1 MECFMPPPYLTF
13 NHHRSLLATVVVLL
27 FVIFWLVGSPATR
40 VGFAQGSPPPT
51 FRNFEAPQI
60 HPLALT
66 PDGTRLLAV
75 NSPNASLSIFQLV
88 SGSPV
93 LTAEIPV
100 GLEPVS
106 VAVRNNREAWVV
118 NWLSDSVSIV
128 DLTTGNVTRTLD
140 VGDEPTDVVFAGPGS
155 DKAFVCVSGGALEIV
170 GFSQITGATGAVKV
184 FDANNPLANPV
195 TIENFGKQ
203 PRALARNSDGSRVF
217 VSVFESG
224 NQTTIVPEATVT
236 ANGGL
241 PPPNPA
247 MDPSLPT
254 RPNTGLIV
262 KWDGSNWK
270 DEISRSWTADI
281 PYTLADV
288 DLLVI
293 DASTSAISARVRGIG
308 THVGNMAFNPS
319 AQQLLVANLDD
330 INQVRFEP
338 NLSGRFQANRVSVLN
353 TSVATPT
360 ILSTSDLNP
369 HVVDFGSP
377 GSDAERAQSLAL
389 PADIV
394 RESNGTV
401 YVAATSSARVGVLSS
416 AGAVTARIGVGQGP
430 TGLALDEARQHLY
443 VLNRFDQTLSVVDTL
458 SKTELSQVSIG
469 FNPEPASVR
478 DGRHFLYDATSF
490 SSHGTVSCASCHLNG
505 HRDGMVWDLGNP
517 LGAVDP
523 VSTFLPPSFTGADNQ
538 HPMKGPMMTQS
549 LRGIIGNE
557 PFHWRGDRGGL
568 ENFNVA
574 FVSLLGGPR
583 LLSNQE
589 MASFKAFVQSLVYPP
604 NPNHPQRRTPNEFLG
619 GGFGFFSTNKLFGP
633 PGPSG
638 TINCSECH
646 LVTNFNVGSDNKI
659 TPAVNL
665 TESQSVKVAP
675 FRGIYQKVG
684 MDKTAGPDKLTGF
697 GFSHDGSFDNLFNFQ
712 KAPQFNFGQAGSEAT
727 ADSWRRSIEAM
738 ILEFDTG
745 TAPAV
750 GLMVTVDATNK
761 SSFNVTDRINNVL
774 VPEAQVGNCDL
785 VVRGIYGGSPHS
797 FLRLSDGMFQPDS
810 RSEAPVTL
818 QTLLNAANTGAEL
831 TFMGVPPGEGTLFAL
846 DRNGNG
852 ILNDDEPRTSVSIT
866 GRVVNASGAGLAGVT
881 VTLSGTQSAT
891 SVTDALGRFVFN
903 FISTT
908 GTHTVTPLGGPF
920 TPQSTTFTNPIWNQ
934 SATFSASPT
943 GNLSDISQFFVSQH
957 YADFLN
963 REPDPAGLA
972 FWIDQIESCGTDQDC
987 RRLRRDN
994 VSGAFFLSIEF
1005 QETGFLAY
1013 RAYKASFGDINPPT
1027 VPVPVTFPQLMTDTQ
1042 RIGRNVIVN
1051 PSGDWQPVLEANKVA
1066 FFTGWVQ
1073 RPEFLARFPV
1083 GMSAADFVNTLNTNT
1098 GNSLTPSEA
1107 QALIDQLA
1115 ANNTTQGRAATVRQ
1129 VSENAEFTRREK
1141 NKAFVLMQYF
1151 GYLRRNP
1158 NDPPE
1163 IGLNFAGYNFW
1174 LTKLTEH
1181 DGNFIQA
1188 EMVKSFIVSGEYRQR
1203 FGL

>member
-1 MECFMPPPYLTF
+1 
-13 NHHRSLLATVVVLL
+13 
-27 FVIFWLVGSPATR
+27 
-40 VGFAQGSPPPT
+40 
-51 FRNFEAPQI
+51 
-60 HPLALT
+60 
-66 PDGTRLLAV
+66 
-75 NSPNASLSIFQLV
+75 
-88 SGSPV
+88 
-93 LTAEIPV
+93 
-100 GLEPVS
+100 
-106 VAVRNNREAWVV
+106 
-118 NWLSDSVSIV
+118 
-128 DLTTGNVTRTLD
+128 
-140 VGDEPTDVVFAGPGS
+140 
-155 DKAFVCVSGGALEIV
+155 
-170 GFSQITGATGAVKV
+170 
-184 FDANNPLANPV
+184 
-195 TIENFGKQ
+195 
-203 PRALARNSDGSRVF
+203 
-217 VSVFESG
+217 
-224 NQTTIVPEATVT
+224 
-236 ANGGL
+236 
-241 PPPNPA
+241 
-247 MDPSLPT
+247 
-254 RPNTGLIV
+254 
-262 KWDGSNWK
+262 
-270 DEISRSWTADI
+270 
-281 PYTLADV
+281 
-288 DLLVI
+288 
-293 DASTSAISARVRGIG
+293 
-308 THVGNMAFNPS
+308 
-319 AQQLLVANLDD
+319 
-330 INQVRFEP
+330 
-338 NLSGRFQANRVSVLN
+338 
-353 TSVATPT
+353 
-360 ILSTSDLNP
+360 
-369 HVVDFGSP
+369 
-377 GSDAERAQSLAL
+377 
-389 PADIV
+389 
-394 RESNGTV
+394 
-401 YVAATSSARVGVLSS
+401 
-416 AGAVTARIGVGQGP
+416 
-430 TGLALDEARQHLY
+430 
-443 VLNRFDQTLSVVDTL
+443 
-458 SKTELSQVSIG
+458 LSQVGIG
-469 FNPEPASVR
+469 FNPEPSSVR
-478 DGRHFLYDATSF
+478 DGRRFLYDATSF
-490 SSHGTVSCASCHLNG
+490 SAHGTVSCASCHLNA

-517 LGAVDP
+517 LGNVDP
-523 VSTFLPPSFTGADNQ
+523 VSTFLPPGTTGSDTL

-549 LRGIIGNE
+549 LRGIISNE

-568 ENFNVA
+568 ENFNGA

-583 LLSNQE
+583 LLSDQE

-646 LVTNFNVGSDNKI
+646 LVTNFKVGSDNKI
-659 TPAVNL
+659 TPAANL

-675 FRGIYQKVG
+675 FRGLYQKVG
-684 MDKTAGPDKLTGF
+684 MDKTPGPDKLTGF

-727 ADSWRRSIEAM
+727 ADGWRRNIEAM
-738 ILEFDTG
+738 ILQFDTG

-774 VPEAQVGNCDL
+774 IPEAQVGNCDL
-785 VVRGIYGGSPHS
+785 VVRGIYGGSPHG
-797 FLRLSDGMFQPDS
+797 FLRLSNGMFQPDS
-810 RSEAPVTL
+810 LSEAPVTV

-831 TFMGVPPGEGTLFAL
+831 TFMGVPPGEGRLFAL
-846 DRNGNG
+846 DRNDNG

-891 SVTDALGRFVFN
+891 SVTDASGRFVFN
-903 FISTT
+903 FISMA

-920 TPQSTTFTNPIWNQ
+920 TPQSRTFISPIWNQ

-972 FWIDQIESCGTDQDC
+972 FWIDQIESCGADQDC

-1051 PSGDWQPVLEANKVA
+1051 PSGDWQPVLETNKVA

-1073 RPEFLARFPV
+1073 RLEFLARFPV
-1083 GMSAADFVNTLNTNT
+1083 GMSAADFVNTLNGNT

-1163 IGLNFAGYNFW
+1163 IGLDFAGYNFW